1 MCMGFLRLYANDQT
15 DRSKRHLVL
24 FCFFFV
30 FIKLQQREE
39 SSMLRTDG

>member
-1 MCMGFLRLYANDQT
+1 MCLELLRLFANDQT
-15 DRSKRHLVL
+15 DRSKRHLV